1 MREAVNMYAWTPN
14 VEYKCLLMG
23 ENIEV
28 PLFTTPIPYQND
40 QRRKPAIHRNS
51 LLSVPDP
58 GCDVASGF
66 NFLLP

>member
-1 MREAVNMYAWTPN
+1 M
-14 VEYKCLLMG
+14 EYKCVFIL